1 MEEGIVLTAPNEIQ
15 EGIKILLQY
24 GVAENKINYIDK
36 MKNGLIVNDC
46 NFKNFP
52 IDLLFTEFQY
62 KIKFINCIF

>member
-46 NFKNFP
+46 NF
-52 IDLLFTEFQY
+52 
-62 KIKFINCIF
+62 